1 MKHPAIAVFILQTA
15 ISVAVVIIGYVFEGS
30 AFAYSAGIGGCIAI
44 VPQVLFGLW
53 VFRNRGAR
61 NSHLIARDLFM
72 GEGLKLGVTA
82 ILFALVWT
90 NINQIEALAVFAGF
104 VATVLVG
111 QLSTPLLLGGTRKY

>member
-15 ISVAVVIIGYVFEGS
+15 ILVAVVIIGYVFEGS
-30 AFAYSAGIGGCIAI
+30 AFAYSAAIGGCIAI
-44 VPQVLFGLW
+44 VPQVLFGFW

-61 NSHLIARDLFM
+61 NSHLIARDLFT

-90 NINQIEALAVFAGF
+90 NINQIETLAVFAGF